1 MKNLVDE
8 ITNTKQDTLEHY
20 RNSITR
26 SRYVS
31 DINHIRELAK
41 RYCARQE
48 PSDTDYNLLRKLAGV
63 YKPAVRG
70 IVTNDE
76 RDLICE
82 TLEFPA
88 RNVRDLINLR
98 NMVVMCGTEVFGGDF
113 DPVSAITHVIDEALI
128 KLGSDI

>member
-76 RDLICE
+76 RNLICE

-88 RNVRDLINLR
+88 RNVRDPINLR
-98 NMVVMCGTEVFGGDF
+98 NTVVMCGTEVFGGDF